1 MINLDKDQIIGLIEY
16 HRKQIREIEGKI
28 RALEMYLPLEVRD
41 GIRVDVSPVEE
52 MFNPRRMVME
62 VMEREGRFM
71 TTMDFVRE
79 GIEVYR
85 QRGGVEFKRQ
95 MSNVLAGLKVAG
107 KVVNYEVWDRREK
120 YWGLPGWMVKDKVV
134 RGREP
139 VDK

>member
-1 MINLDKDQIIGLIEY
+1 MINLDKDQIMGLIEY
-16 HRKQIREIEGKI
+16 HKRQIQEIEGKI
-28 RALEMYLPLEVRD
+28 RALEMYLPLEMKD
-41 GIRVDVSPVEE
+41 GIRVDVRPVEE
-52 MFNPRRMVME
+52 MFNPRRMVMDM
-62 VMEREGRFM
+62 MEREGRFM

-79 GIEVYR
+79 GIDVYR

-107 KVVNYEVWDRREK
+107 KVVNYEVKERRDK

-134 RGREP
+134 KGREP